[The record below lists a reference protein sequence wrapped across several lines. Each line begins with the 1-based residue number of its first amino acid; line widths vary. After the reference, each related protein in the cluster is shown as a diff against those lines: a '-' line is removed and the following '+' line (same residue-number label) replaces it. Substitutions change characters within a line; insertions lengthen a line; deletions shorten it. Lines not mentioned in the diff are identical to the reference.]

1 MPLRKRQTRRGMIT
15 LASLADVIFLLLLYF
30 ILSSTFSRFGEL
42 ELLSGT
48 AGAGAAAPAERQVL
62 FVQIAP
68 DALTLNGAPTTTEGL
83 RAAIAALLPEG
94 GGAQAILSLRDGVD
108 AQAMTDVLVA
118 LRRVPGVTVTVIG

>member
-1 MPLRKRQTRRGMIT
+1 MIT

-48 AGAGAAAPAERQVL
+48 AGAGAAAPAERQVI

-68 DALTLNGAPTTTEGL
+68 DALTLNGAPTTADGL
-83 RAAIAALLPEG
+83 REAIAALLPEG